1 MKQLKKELQLFYI
14 DFLNEFVG
22 NLIVDLEL
30 KRKSEDEII
39 ESLKNLKKIFLIEVK
54 NSFVDAENLEI
65 DDIELILLDKIKI
78 SKQKV
83 YLPIETIEID
93 NNVLNDLKIDK
104 LSNNQSLLFFLAV
117 KNEML
122 ELVRYIYSNSDSVV
136 KPHWTLPIS
145 EYEFCKLANYEKL
158 TLFFRRYK

>member
-14 DFLNEFVG
+14 DFLNRFVG

-78 SKQKV
+78 PKQKV
-83 YLPIETIEID
+83 YLPIETLEI
-93 NNVLNDLKIDK
+93 NDDDLEIDK
-104 LSNNQSLLFFLAV
+104 LFNNQSLLFFLAI

-122 ELVRYIYSNSDSVV
+122 ELVKYIYRDSNSSDSVV

-145 EYEFCKLANYEKL
+145 PYEFCKLANYEKL
-158 TLFFRRYK
+158 VIFFGRYK